1 MSDLLTT
8 AAEVM
13 GLPEALVARSADARA
28 TADGAA
34 RDDVLTAWT
43 GGAPIATKA
52 APEASPE
59 PAPEEPAATTDETPS
74 PESATEPAPSP
85 VVTIEVPR
93 PPAPAAIEAPVE
105 EEVVD
110 PVPLGRRL
118 RTATRVGAW
127 TGAGLGLFSFLVA
140 STLWAP
146 NASVT
151 GEETFAPVV
160 VVESTDVIIGTAL
173 VSILLGAIVAG
184 LSRAAAGWVS
194 KGMRLSNSPFST
206 GFIGAALG
214 LALGL
219 VAGALLTSA
228 FGQAIEGTEGV
239 VQLPVLAT
247 LAVMM
252 LGGAALGALTAAAP
266 QLVGVPVAV
275 GAESEDEV
283 DELKSRLSGAIGVPA
298 AAALLLAMLVLPF
311 AYALIQSNH
320 LTSGGAAIIAVITA
334 SGILLFAALAG
345 NKPNMR
351 LTFGEVMIAVIGI
364 ATVIVVIFMVLNT
377 RDSGEH
383 DEEAAEPETAVVQ
396 LVS

>member
-28 TADGAA
+28 SASGAE
-34 RDDVLTAWT
+34 RDAILTAWT
-43 GGAPIATKA
+43 GGAPIVTS
-52 APEASPE
+52 EPE
-59 PAPEEPAATTDETPS
+59 PAEPATHSAEPAAAETVP
-74 PESATEPAPSP
+74 EPAPSP

-93 PPAPAAIEAPVE
+93 APAAAVIDEPAE

-110 PVPLGRRL
+110 PVPLARRL

-127 TGAGLGLFSFLVA
+127 TGAGLGLFAFLAA
-140 STLWAP
+140 STIWAP
-146 NASVT
+146 SASVT
-151 GEETFAPVV
+151 GEETFAPVILV
-160 VVESTDVIIGTAL
+160 ASTDVIIGSAL

-206 GFIGAALG
+206 GLIGAGLG

-219 VAGALLTSA
+219 VGGALLAGA
-228 FGQAIEGTEGV
+228 FGQPVEGAEGMV
-239 VQLPVLAT
+239 ELPVLAT

-252 LGGAALGALTAAAP
+252 LGGAVLGAITAVAP
-266 QLVGVPVAV
+266 QLVGIPVAM
-275 GAESEDEV
+275 GSEAGDEV
-283 DELKSRLSGAIGVPA
+283 DQVRSRLVGAIGVPT

-311 AYALIQSNH
+311 AYALIESNH
-320 LTSGGAAIIAVITA
+320 LTSGGAAIIAIITA
-334 SGILLFAALAG
+334 AGILSFAALGG
-345 NKPNMR
+345 NQPNMR
-351 LTFGEVMIAVIGI
+351 LSFGEVMIAVVGI
-364 ATVIVVIFMVLNT
+364 ATVVVVIFMVLNT
-377 RDSGEH
+377 RDSAGH
-383 DEEAAEPETAVVQ
+383 EEAPAEAEAAVVQ

>member
-28 TADGAA
+28 TANGAD
-34 RDDVLTAWT
+34 RDAILTAWT
-43 GGAPIATKA
+43 GGAPITA
-52 APEASPE
+52 APKPE
-59 PAPEEPAATTDETPS
+59 PTEPVAPATETAAPLATP
-74 PESATEPAPSP
+74 EPAPSP
-85 VVTIEVPR
+85 VVTIEVPKA
-93 PPAPAAIEAPVE
+93 PAPAVAVEPVE
-105 EEVVD
+105 EEVIE
-110 PVPLGRRL
+110 PVPLARRL

-127 TGAGLGLFSFLVA
+127 TGAALGLFAFLAA

-151 GEETFAPVV
+151 GEETFSPVIQ
-160 VVESTDVIIGTAL
+160 VESSDVIIGTAL

-184 LSRAAAGWVS
+184 LSRAAAGWVA

-214 LALGL
+214 LVLGM
-219 VAGALLTSA
+219 VAGSLLTSA
-228 FGQAIEGTEGV
+228 FGEPLEGAEGV

-247 LAVMM
+247 LVVMM
-252 LGGAALGALTAAAP
+252 LGGAVLGAVTAVAP

-275 GAESEDEV
+275 GAEGGDEV
-283 DELKSRLSGAIGVPA
+283 DQVKSRLAGAIGVPT
-298 AAALLLAMLVLPF
+298 AAALLLAILVLPF
-311 AYALIQSNH
+311 AYTLIKSNH

-334 SGILLFAALAG
+334 AGILAFAALGG

-351 LTFGEVMIAVIGI
+351 LSFGEVMIAVLGI
-364 ATVIVVIFMVLNT
+364 ATVILVIFMVLNT
-377 RDSGEH
+377 RDTGEQ
-383 DEEAAEPETAVVQ
+383 EEENGGAEAAVVQ
-396 LVS
+396 LLS

>member
-43 GGAPIATKA
+43 GGAPMATTR
-52 APEASPE
+52 APEPPPE
-59 PAPEEPAATTDETPS
+59 PASEKNETPAPV
-74 PESATEPAPSP
+74 PEIEPAPSP
-85 VVTIEVPR
+85 AVTIEIPR
-93 PPAPAAIEAPVE
+93 PPAPVMVE
-105 EEVVD
+105 EVVDEEVVD
-110 PVPLGRRL
+110 PVPLARRL

-127 TGAGLGLFSFLVA
+127 TGAGLGLFAFLVA

-151 GEETFAPVV
+151 GEETFAPVIQV
-160 VVESTDVIIGTAL
+160 DSTDVIIGTAL

-194 KGMRLSNSPFST
+194 KGMRLSNSPLST
-206 GFIGAALG
+206 GVIGATLG

-219 VAGALLTSA
+219 VAGAILTSA
-228 FGQAIEGTEGV
+228 FGQELEGAEGIV
-239 VQLPVLAT
+239 ELPVLAT

-252 LGGAALGALTAAAP
+252 LGGAVFGGVTAAAP

-275 GAESEDEV
+275 GAEDGDEV
-283 DELKSRLSGAIGVPA
+283 DEVKSRLSGAVGVPA

-320 LTSGGAAIIAVITA
+320 LTSGGAAIIAIIAA
-334 SGILLFAALAG
+334 SGILSFAALGG

-351 LTFGEVMIAVIGI
+351 LSFGEVMIAVVGI
-364 ATVIVVIFMVLNT
+364 ATVIVVIFMVLNV
-377 RDSGEH
+377 RDTGDHE
-383 DEEAAEPETAVVQ
+383 DEAAEPETAVVQ